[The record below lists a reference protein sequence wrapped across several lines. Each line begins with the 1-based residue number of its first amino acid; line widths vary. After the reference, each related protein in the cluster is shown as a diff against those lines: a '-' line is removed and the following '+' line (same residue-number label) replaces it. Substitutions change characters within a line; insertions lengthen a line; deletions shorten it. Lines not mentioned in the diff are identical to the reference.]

1 MYESPDLGVS
11 GGWQVSLREGEYGL
25 AELRAAGA
33 VDEQLSSISV
43 FHVPPG
49 PWRRMGKRRIPP
61 NRAFTGLET
70 VSAVLF
76 CLADPTSFMTFLTV
90 RQPPNPTPVFP
101 SPCDHK
107 MLSFFRSTT
116 ARI

>member
-49 PWRRMGKRRIPP
+49 PWRMGKRQRSLCPTE
-61 NRAFTGLET
+61 ACLGLIHG
-70 VSAVLF
+70 VV

>member
-43 FHVPPG
+43 VSQRHLAHSF
-49 PWRRMGKRRIPP
+49 
-61 NRAFTGLET
+61 
-70 VSAVLF
+70 SAVFRPF
-76 CLADPTSFMTFLTV
+76 CAALSPFFPRCPASW
-90 RQPPNPTPVFP
+90 RQDGENGR
-101 SPCDHK
+101 K
-107 MLSFFRSTT
+107 MAKNGRNLGEKR
-116 ARI
+116 ARNSGG

>member
-43 FHVPPG
+43 FHVSPG
-49 PWRRMGKRRIPP
+49 PRRMGKRQRSLLSYRGLSGGLSTESFVWQIPH
-61 NRAFTGLET
+61 
-70 VSAVLF
+70 
-76 CLADPTSFMTFLTV
+76 
-90 RQPPNPTPVFP
+90 P
-101 SPCDHK
+101 S
-107 MLSFFRSTT
+107 
-116 ARI
+116 